1 MSAYRSPSRAG
12 SPPPLPRRA
21 PPGPP
26 LLSSAWGP
34 SVAPTVR
41 RPRGCTPQAAG
52 CPHRRAAAGSPSRS
66 RSHWT
71 DEGTEA
77 GARER
82 GASGSAGGSPHPP
95 ARAPPIGGAAA
106 LSLRCFQPVTAPP
119 QPCCT
124 PSLRPLPHTHFPSPA
139 DPQLPPHHQAHI
151 LSSPLLPHYH
161 TGAPVAKRS
170 SCTLSAWAHPPTR
183 YPIPHAPQLQSP
195 MLSDPPPS
203 ISNTHAWIS
212 FAHTCLTHGR
222 VPDRHAS
229 LSNSCV
235 CVTRVCLLHACM
247 SATRVSIT
255 HASLSHMCHTRVSR
269 ITGVTVPHTLNL
281 SPRVTSNNFI
291 VPCTPDPPSL
301 WA

>member
-195 MLSDPPPS
+195 MLSDPPPQS
-203 ISNTHAWIS
+203 
-212 FAHTCLTHGR
+212 LTHMPGSLLHTR
-222 VPDRHAS
+222 AS
-229 LSNSCV
+229 HMGVSQTGTPLSQTVVSV
-235 CVTRVCLLHACM
+235 LHACA
-247 SATRVSIT
+247 SCT
-255 HASLSHMCHTRVSR
+255 HACLPHVCLSHMHLYLTCVTHVS
-269 ITGVTVPHTLNL
+269 L
-281 SPRVTSNNFI
+281 
-291 VPCTPDPPSL
+291 
-301 WA
+301 A